1 MPKILE
7 DIQQDM
13 YDTAKKFLES
23 HIYEATTM
31 DEMVDLANNKIGW
44 IKAMWC
50 GDENCE
56 DEIKYRTGGCGSRCI
71 PPEQEHLDDKCIF
84 CGKEAKH
91 MVIWGKSY

>member
-1 MPKILE
+1 
-7 DIQQDM
+7 
-13 YDTAKKFLES
+13 
-23 HIYEATTM
+23 
-31 DEMVDLANNKIGW
+31 
-44 IKAMWC
+44 MWC

-71 PPEQEHLDDKCIF
+71 PAVQEHLSDKCIF